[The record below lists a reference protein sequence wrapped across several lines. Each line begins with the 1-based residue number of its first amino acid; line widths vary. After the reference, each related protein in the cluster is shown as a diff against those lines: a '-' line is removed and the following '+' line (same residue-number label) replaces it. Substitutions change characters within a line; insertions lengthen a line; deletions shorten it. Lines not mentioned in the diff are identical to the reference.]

1 MKEKDCFK
9 LTERQLELAQ
19 HNAEF
24 WEHFSDHLI
33 IAFSFLFLGAFLG
46 IWWGMNILQK
56 KIKIDP
62 SLDKGQIMRVYTED
76 KKKWLIVNPVTK
88 LDMLDMLWLSIWDRK
103 KDQIVDRADLKVGRV
118 IMVILFIL
126 LILSVL
132 SGVILIFSALKV
144 DINIFNYL

>member
-1 MKEKDCFK
+1 MTEK
-9 LTERQLELAQ
+9 QLELAQ
-19 HNAEF
+19 YNEGF
-24 WEHFSDHLI
+24 WEHFTDHLI

-46 IWWGMNILQK
+46 IWWGMNVLQK

-62 SLDKGQIMRVYTED
+62 SLDKGEIMRVYTED
-76 KKKWLIVNPVTK
+76 NKKFLIVNPVTK
-88 LDMLDMLWLSIWDRK
+88 LDMLDMLWLSVWDRK

-132 SGVILIFSALKV
+132 SGVILLFSALPQDV
-144 DINIFNYL
+144 NIFNHL